1 MFFYTEELALV
12 GASRL
17 ETNKRFMVE
26 RVLRTRGRDNKKQL
40 FVKWSG
46 YPDKFNSLVKASDL
60 EIP

>member
-26 RVLRTRGRDNKKQL
+26 RVLRTRGRGNKKQL
-40 FVKWSG
+40 LVKWSS
-46 YPDKFNSLVKASDL
+46 YLDKFNSWVKASDL